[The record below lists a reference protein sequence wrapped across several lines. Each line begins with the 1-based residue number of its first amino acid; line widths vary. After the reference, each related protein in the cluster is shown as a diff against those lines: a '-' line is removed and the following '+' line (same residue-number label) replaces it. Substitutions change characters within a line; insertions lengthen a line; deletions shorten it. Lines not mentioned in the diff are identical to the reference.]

1 MSHHLLDDDQR
12 RSWKIVCYCLFLSL
26 KVFLKAFTDFFF
38 WCQTKIIKKKNKK
51 QKTWN
56 YYISWWI
63 WSDFVGVWHKRQ
75 HSINI
80 SHLLTCFSTNII
92 YCISCRLIVH
102 KRQVLILDLLLPSYW
117 WLANTE
123 NNKKCWESFISDC
136 LFLSSIRNAFRNG
149 LIQGDKLVIYPILQ
163 WLFENLPELKKRAYL
178 ARYLVKVEI
187 PPDQLADQEL
197 YELHESVRL
206 SVSCLLQLILFSSP
220 LQILYPDTNL

>member
-1 MSHHLLDDDQR
+1 M
-12 RSWKIVCYCLFLSL
+12 
-26 KVFLKAFTDFFF
+26 
-38 WCQTKIIKKKNKK
+38 
-51 QKTWN
+51 
-56 YYISWWI
+56 
-63 WSDFVGVWHKRQ
+63 
-75 HSINI
+75 
-80 SHLLTCFSTNII
+80 TCFSTNII

-102 KRQVLILDLLLPSYW
+102 KRQVLILDLLLPSCW

-206 SVSCLLQLILFSSP
+206 SVSCLLQFAFMPFADFIPRHQLIDMCLQYRFSLWSMGHFCFGSSQKHSVLLNLDLFLSP
-220 LQILYPDTNL
+220 S